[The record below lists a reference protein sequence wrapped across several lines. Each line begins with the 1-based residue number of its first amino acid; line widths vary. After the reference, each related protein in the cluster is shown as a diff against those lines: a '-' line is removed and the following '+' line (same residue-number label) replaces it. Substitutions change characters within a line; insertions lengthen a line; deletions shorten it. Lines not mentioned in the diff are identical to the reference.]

1 METIASLR
9 TGALAILL
17 ELSRGKLKTLALD
30 SVCFSNFFPPF
41 SLLLLLGF
49 SLQTPIHRSN
59 YSQFLVPI
67 PTAFSCYESHSHSL
81 VPMVEDDDATNPND
95 HNQLSTDTRVVEEE
109 EDKPSAAA
117 KTAKLKQGDEIV
129 SNKNKTIV
137 FCNKS
142 DGKGWQC
149 RKAAKEG
156 HALCEHHLAQLRSYN
171 SSNQSSSRK
180 LDKPAA
186 DRPSGRRRG
195 RGLKKPPSNP
205 NEYYYYSGF
214 GPLWGKKRG
223 GSKPESN
230 RNDLKTESPPSYS
243 SQIDSPDDSDKKFEQ
258 EYQHD
263 DDEEDDDIVDE
274 EDNGEGAKKRSRKPI
289 KARSLKSLM

>member
-1 METIASLR
+1 MRIRGNARIAD
-9 TGALAILL
+9 IMD
-17 ELSRGKLKTLALD
+17 LD
-30 SVCFSNFFPPF
+30 GIAPAYPPEMLQTHVCQLNQSPWDVVTFPADSTFTFPPENRF
-41 SLLLLLGF
+41 DGDDSF
-49 SLQTPIHRSN
+49 
-59 YSQFLVPI
+59 
-67 PTAFSCYESHSHSL
+67 TANGSIGDSIGAVESRSL
-81 VPMVEDDDATNPND
+81 VPVVEDDDATNPND
-95 HNQLSTDTRVVEEE
+95 RNPLSPDTRVVEE
-109 EDKPSAAA
+109 DKPAA
-117 KTAKLKQGDEIV
+117 KTKPDEIA
-129 SNKNKTIV
+129 STKNKTIL

-180 LDKPAA
+180 LDKPA
-186 DRPSGRRRG
+186 DRPSVRRRG

-230 RNDLKTESPPSYS
+230 RNELKTESPPSYS
-243 SQIDSPDDSDKKFEQ
+243 SQIDSPDDPDQKIE
-258 EYQHD
+258 EEHHHD
-263 DDEEDDDIVDE
+263 DDDEDDDDMVDE
-274 EDNGEGAKKRSRKPI
+274 EENGESAKKRNRKPV